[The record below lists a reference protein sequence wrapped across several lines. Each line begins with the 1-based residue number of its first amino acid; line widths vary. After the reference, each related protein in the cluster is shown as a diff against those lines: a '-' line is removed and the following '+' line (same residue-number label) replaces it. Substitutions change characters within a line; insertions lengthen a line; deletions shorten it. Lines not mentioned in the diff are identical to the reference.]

1 MKFNISDKIFVV
13 KEKEKSMKKDVQELI
28 HAIYTYGRLVGED
41 KLKEVHSM
49 DELLSKVEPV
59 IRQWKKKETFE
70 QYVEEQL
77 IGVLEPK
84 ATHLQFE
91 NEVRIPDGKEPVL
104 WIHLSV
110 PGEEEVHMGYFDLE
124 DVLEGNIAVGNFPEL
139 MDNLSFCQMYFNEQL
154 GPFTD
159 LTLLE
164 GETYRVKIDRKTL

>member
-1 MKFNISDKIFVV
+1 
-13 KEKEKSMKKDVQELI
+13 MKKEAKELI
-28 HAIYTYGRLVGED
+28 HAVYTYGRLVGEG
-41 KLKEVHSM
+41 KLKDVHSM

-59 IRQWKKKETFE
+59 IRQWEKRETFE

-77 IGVLEPK
+77 TEVLESK
-84 ATHLQFE
+84 ATHLQFD
-91 NEVRIPDGKEPVL
+91 NEVRIPAGKEPVL

-139 MDNLSFCQMYFNEQL
+139 MDNLNFCQIYFNEQL
-154 GPFTD
+154 GSFTD

-164 GETYRVKIDRKTL
+164 GETYRVSINRKTL